1 MFNPSVPILLVKY
14 LQGKKSAVYA
24 VESYIFSFNCRQM
37 AGSVSFT
44 DLPEPQVNIGL
55 KSQCCFYDV
64 KRVRTQLL
72 IVK

>member
-1 MFNPSVPILLVKY
+1 MTVLLVEY
-14 LQGKKSAVYA
+14 LDGKMSVVYA
-24 VESYIFSFNCRQM
+24 IESYIFSFNCRQM
-37 AGSVSFT
+37 ARSVSFT

>member
-1 MFNPSVPILLVKY
+1 MFNPSMPVLLVEY
-14 LQGKKSAVYA
+14 LHGKKSVIYA
-24 VESYIFSFNCRQM
+24 VESYIFSFNYRQM
-37 AGSVSFT
+37 ARSVSFT

-55 KSQCCFYDV
+55 KSQCCFYYV